1 MDDYKWLIQV
11 VNVVNRVRVHR
22 KGTFSLQ
29 DVLKSVRAKLSFNKA
44 GVLAIFVGVVRGE
57 TLEGEKVKR
66 LELDAYEEKANEV
79 LENICNDLQKREDI
93 IDVQIHHFIGEFDV
107 SEDLVY
113 VVVASSH
120 RHNVFPVLEEAVE
133 RYKKEV
139 PIFKKEHVINEEG
152 STKSFWVSERETET
166 SG

>member
-1 MDDYKWLIQV
+1 MI
-11 VNVVNRVRVHR
+11 NRAGVHR
-22 KGTFSLQ
+22 KGAFSLQ

-57 TLEGEKVKR
+57 TLNGEKVKR
-66 LELDAYEEKANEV
+66 LELEAYEEKANEV

-107 SEDLVY
+107 GEDLVY
-113 VVVASSH
+113 VVVAGSH
-120 RHNVFPVLEEAVE
+120 RHNVFPTLDEAVE
-133 RYKKEV
+133 RYKREV
-139 PIFKKEHVINEEG
+139 PVFKKEHVVNEEG

-166 SG
+166 S